1 MEITVIGAGIIG
13 SCTAWAA
20 AKQGHRVVLFEQDA
34 PMSHTSQ
41 SSSKLLHGGLRYL
54 ETGQFSLVQKALQAR
69 RFWLEQAPQF
79 CRPLEL
85 LFPIYGKRGRPR
97 WQIGIGTKL
106 YDILARGSG
115 FPRSRWLD
123 RQEVLARNPNLLSD
137 GLKGAYSFYDAQMDD
152 YALGQWV
159 IGQCRQ
165 LGVEIRDGCK
175 ISSLDTLS
183 GFDRIANAAG
193 PWAMELRKLQNGT
206 PAYTIDWVRGSHI
219 FIDQPQPQALMLP
232 IPNEKR
238 IFFILPY
245 QGKTLIGT
253 TEVRQDHPQAERPSE
268 NEIGYLLDAYNA
280 YHREPL
286 NRSDVGGSFSGVRP
300 LLKSAANPSDA
311 TREWAFERVGNV
323 LHIYG
328 GKWTTS
334 QIQGED
340 AVKELLK

>member
-1 MEITVIGAGIIG
+1 MEIAVIGAGIIG

-54 ETGQFSLVQKALQAR
+54 ETGQFSFVQKALQAR
-69 RFWLEQAPQF
+69 RFWLEKAPQF

-97 WQIGIGTKL
+97 WQNGIGTKL

-206 PAYTIDWVRGSHI
+206 PAYNHRLGAR
-219 FIDQPQPQALMLP
+219 QPYLYRPAATSSADAAYSKRKTDFLHPALP
-232 IPNEKR
+232 RENSYRHDRSPS
-238 IFFILPY
+238 
-245 QGKTLIGT
+245 
-253 TEVRQDHPQAERPSE
+253 RPS
-268 NEIGYLLDAYNA
+268 A
-280 YHREPL
+280 
-286 NRSDVGGSFSGVRP
+286 
-300 LLKSAANPSDA
+300 
-311 TREWAFERVGNV
+311 
-323 LHIYG
+323 G
-328 GKWTTS
+328 GK
-334 QIQGED
+334 
-340 AVKELLK
+340 AV